1 MEARKK
7 VRVRFAPLG
16 KELEIVSGATI
27 LAAANRCQAP
37 IAQSCAGDGACGWC
51 RVSVLDG
58 AEHLSPAGELEQK
71 LMKEKNFKRSERAA
85 CLARIH
91 GDVTITTTYWGHE

>member
-1 MEARKK
+1 VDAGKK
-7 VRVRFAPLG
+7 VRVRFAPLE

-37 IAQSCAGDGACGWC
+37 VAQSCAGDGVCGWC
-51 RVSVLDG
+51 RVAVIDG
-58 AEHLSPAGELEQK
+58 AEHLSQPGELEK
-71 LMKEKNFKRSERAA
+71 RLMKDKEFKRNERAA
-85 CLARIH
+85 CLARVQ